1 MTIADLEITDAS
13 SVTVSGDLIL
23 SDLITTGEAYSIS
36 LEGAS
41 NSFSSQVDFL
51 NTGTVTLGLG
61 GSDVFDFDGELTF
74 GDAPIN
80 LNGTIR
86 TSGDT
91 IDFGSNIVTIVD
103 ATSVATNKVATGNST
118 FGNDVNGS
126 QHLGSECRSPAP
138 FSSLALMLRVP
149 SPWLD

>member
-23 SDLITTGEAYSIS
+23 SDLITTGEAYSFS

-61 GSDVFDFDGELTF
+61 GGDVFDFDGGLTF
-74 GDAPIN
+74 SGDAPIN

-86 TSGDT
+86 TSGDA
-91 IDFGSNIVTIVD
+91 IDFGSNV
-103 ATSVATNKVATGNST
+103 SPSLL
-118 FGNDVNGS
+118 
-126 QHLGSECRSPAP
+126 QHL
-138 FSSLALMLRVP
+138 SLPTTEL
-149 SPWLD
+149 